1 MRRTEN
7 GGVIESVDQRVAA
20 RRDGAVEEVRGRGEE
35 EETAVEQGELHVG
48 VRRGGAAVQQVGEQR
63 RYALWQLA
71 QHTSR
76 LERGE
81 RFLLALR
88 WNGGRFILALR

>member
-1 MRRTEN
+1 MTER
-7 GGVIESVDQRVAA
+7 SKKCVAA
-20 RRDGAVEEVRGRGEE
+20 GEE

>member
-1 MRRTEN
+1 MEDGLREGVCGAPHEN

-48 VRRGGAAVQQVGEQR
+48 VRRGGTAVQQVGE
-63 RYALWQLA
+63 
-71 QHTSR
+71 
-76 LERGE
+76 
-81 RFLLALR
+81 
-88 WNGGRFILALR
+88 